1 MTETPNNLTYWT
13 VLLYSALCSPRRQG
27 NAMILSRS
35 ILTTM
40 LRYVHLGWALC
51 ENNCWF
57 CCKSGKSTPSSS
69 ICMSK
74 QRCGKGLVKLSVHYD
89 RTFTCSFCSQSGV
102 FTSSD
107 SGLFRCWL
115 WRVHGLTSCPWP
127 LTSLLFSYLTRN
139 LAKIPLINCII
150 LCRVHVPGVVPV
162 RH

>member
-40 LRYVHLGWALC
+40 LRYVHLGWALY

-57 CCKSGKSTPSSS
+57 CCKSGKSALSSS

-89 RTFTCSFCSQSGV
+89 RTFECTCSF
-102 FTSSD
+102 
-107 SGLFRCWL
+107 LFSVGCFHLKRFRAL
-115 WRVHGLTSCPWP
+115 
-127 LTSLLFSYLTRN
+127 SLLTLKGPWFNFLPLAFDIPTRK
-139 LAKIPLINCII
+139 AKIPQLHYSMPCT
-150 LCRVHVPGVVPV
+150 PGVVPV